1 MADRYDLVIVG
12 MGSGGMVAAEFA
24 ATLDL
29 EVAVAERARVGGDC
43 LWTGCVPSKALLA
56 AGKVAQ
62 PQRTVLRA
70 DGMPGVYVLM
80 PCAVGPSRVLGA
92 KVASIFNGNTARG
105 LPAISGL
112 YLLAEYDTGR
122 PLAVMDAA
130 YMTAVRTAATT
141 AVATR
146 ALARRDAGS
155 IGIFGTGT
163 QAEFHVRALAH
174 LLPGLPQRV
183 FGTAPDKAERF
194 AERMATIAARID
206 PARSAGEA
214 AGCDIV
220 VVATSASSPVFDGKA
235 LRPGAHVNS
244 VGTHAPKAR
253 EIDTETVARSRVI
266 GDSREAVFAEDGDI
280 LIPIEEGRIGREHV
294 VAELGEVLNGKKKGR
309 TSPDEIT
316 LFKSNG
322 VAFQDAVT
330 AKLAYDRATVLRLG
344 MEFDFSV

>member
-1 MADRYDLVIVG
+1 MALLLSRG
-12 MGSGGMVAAEFA
+12 
-24 ATLDL
+24 DL
-29 EVAVAERARVGGDC
+29 EKVLDWSSVIAAVEAGFVDF
-43 LWTGCVPSKALLA
+43 A

-62 PQRTVLRA
+62 PQRTVLRGP
-70 DGMPGVYVLM
+70 GMQGVYVLM
-80 PCAVGPSRVLGA
+80 PCAVGPTRVLGA

-130 YMTAVRTAATT
+130 YMTAVRTAAAT

-146 ALARRDAGS
+146 ALARPDAAS
-155 IGIFGTGT
+155 IGLFGTGT
-163 QAEFHVRALAH
+163 QAEFHVRGLAH
-174 LLPGLPQRV
+174 LLPALPLRV
-183 FGTAPDKAERF
+183 FGTSPEKAERF
-194 AERMATIAARID
+194 AKRMSTVAARIE
-206 PARSAGEA
+206 PARSADEA

-220 VVATSASSPVFDGKA
+220 VVATSATSPVFDGRA
-235 LRPGAHVNS
+235 LRRGAHVNS

-253 EIDTETVARSRVI
+253 EIDSETVARSRVI

-280 LIPIEEGRIGREHV
+280 LIPIEEGRIGRDHV
-294 VAELGEVLNGKKKGR
+294 VAELGEVLAGKKPGR
-309 TSPDEIT
+309 TSRDEIT

-330 AKLAYDRATVLRLG
+330 AKIAYERATAARLG
-344 MEFDFSV
+344 MQFDFNV